1 LRPARRGVARA
12 GVLCAAAAMACA
24 LLGAC
29 ASQPTLPARATLPQ
43 SVRASPAGYVV
54 LTIRNPIEPS
64 PVQAASTPRGYG
76 GLGRY
81 MAGGTALAQARALE
95 REYGLQEVSSWPIA
109 LLDVHCL
116 VYGLPQGIDADG
128 LVARLARDP
137 RVESVQPLQG
147 FATASAPYN
156 DTYAP
161 LQKNV
166 AQMSVQ
172 QAQVLARG
180 QGVRVAIIDTGAD
193 LGHPDL
199 RPRSAT
205 GRNFVD
211 TDEPAFRADAHGT
224 AVAGVIGAV
233 PNNALGIVGIAPDAQ
248 LLVYKACWRNASGG
262 GSACNSFTL
271 AQALSAAIEAHAD
284 IINMSLNGPSDPL
297 LERLARR
304 GMAQGAII
312 VGALPRDGQRAGFP
326 AGLAGVIVA
335 DALESGHDA
344 AGVLRAPGRELISL
358 APDGHYDY
366 YSGSSLAAA
375 EVSGL
380 IALLKSDDR
389 RMDAR
394 EAQSLL
400 AGSAAGPAQGVDA
413 CGALSGLLHRPACPA
428 PQP

>member
-1 LRPARRGVARA
+1 MKAPARDRVRA
-12 GVLCAAAAMACA
+12 GALLASVALGCA

-29 ASQPTLPARATLPQ
+29 AAQRTLPGSATLPQ
-43 SVRASPAGYVV
+43 SARASPAGYVV

-64 PVQAASTPRGYG
+64 AVQAASTPRGYS
-76 GLGRY
+76 GLGPY
-81 MAGGTALAQARALE
+81 MAGGQALAQARALE
-95 REYGLQEVSSWPIA
+95 RDYGLQQASSWPIA

-116 VYGLPQGIDADG
+116 VYGLPQGADAAD

-147 FATASAPYN
+147 FATATAPYN

-161 LQKNV
+161 LQKNL
-166 AQMSVQ
+166 AQMSLP
-172 QAQVLARG
+172 QAQSVARG
-180 QGVRVAIIDTGAD
+180 RGVRVAIIDTGAD

-199 RPRSAT
+199 RPHAAT

-211 TDEPAFRADAHGT
+211 ADEPAFRADGHGT
-224 AVAGVIGAV
+224 AVAGLIGAV
-233 PNNALGIVGIAPDAQ
+233 PNNGLGIVGVAPDAQ

-284 IINMSLNGPSDPL
+284 IINLSLNGPSDPL
-297 LERLARR
+297 LERLARL

-326 AGLAGVIVA
+326 AGLPGVIVA
-335 DALESGHDA
+335 DALESGHEA
-344 AGVLRAPGRELISL
+344 PGVLRAPGRELISL

-394 EAQSLL
+394 QAQDLL
-400 AGSAAGPAQGVDA
+400 AGSASGPSQGVDA
-413 CGALSGLLHRPACPA
+413 CGALSGLLRRPACPA

>member
-1 LRPARRGVARA
+1 MQLAARSAIGA
-12 GVLCAAAAMACA
+12 LACA
-24 LLGAC
+24 LLCAC
-29 ASQPTLPARATLPQ
+29 AVQPTLPASATLPQ

-54 LTIRNPIEPS
+54 ITIRNPVEPAAI
-64 PVQAASTPRGYG
+64 QAASTPRGYG

-95 REYGLQEVSSWPIA
+95 RQYGLREVSSWPIA

-116 VYGLPQGIDADG
+116 VYALPQGAAGGAGNAGSDDG
-128 LVARLARDP
+128 LLAQLARDP

-147 FATASAPYN
+147 FATATAPYN

-166 AQMSVQ
+166 AQMSIQ

-180 QGVRVAIIDTGAD
+180 EGVRVAIIDTGAD

-211 TDEPAFRADAHGT
+211 TDEPVFRSDAHGT
-224 AVAGVIGAV
+224 AVAGLIGAV
-233 PNNALGIVGIAPDAQ
+233 PNNALGIVGVAPDAQ
-248 LLVYKACWRNASGG
+248 LLVYKACWRNESGG

-271 AQALSAAIEAHAD
+271 AQALTAAIEAHAD

-297 LERLARR
+297 LERLALR

-312 VGALPRDGQRAGFP
+312 VGALPRDGQRTGFP
-326 AGLAGVIVA
+326 AGVPGVIVA
-335 DALESGHDA
+335 DALESAHDSP
-344 AGVLRAPGRELISL
+344 GVLRAPGRELISL
-358 APDGHYDY
+358 APDGRYDY

-389 RMDAR
+389 HVDAR
-394 EAQSLL
+394 LAQALL
-400 AGSAAGPAQGVDA
+400 AGSGADPAQGVDA
-413 CGALSGLLHRPACPA
+413 CAALAGLKHRPACAGA
-428 PQP
+428 P